1 MKVGKFLIVFVSVL
15 GILVFCVMLYQAL
28 INNNDVNNV
37 DTNNVDTNI
46 AQVQNNVQEN
56 VQNNIVVN
64 NEILGNVI
72 EIEQK
77 EFVIGERTALF
88 TEESYPR
95 IDGSTATI
103 PLSEAFKAEFLA
115 KDLKDVSVTHNKTH
129 NAYENLI
136 KGKADLILVTY
147 PSADELKMA
156 KDAGIELEIIPV
168 VNEAFVFYTNEKNP
182 VKNLTFE
189 QIQKI
194 YTGEITNWS
203 EVGGD
208 NAEIT
213 AYQRQPNSG
222 SQSGM
227 LELVMKDKK
236 MMEAPKENVIADMSS
251 IIGLVSDYENGQN
264 SIGYS
269 YYYYATTM
277 YDTIDKE
284 VADRI
289 QLLGVNGVEPNNTT
303 IKNGTYPIR
312 TNYYIVINKAEKEDS
327 DTRKLVNAML
337 GERGQQ
343 AAEAV
348 GYVGM

>member
-1 MKVGKFLIVFVSVL
+1 MNVGKFLISFVAIL
-15 GILVFCVMLYQAL
+15 GVLVFCVILYNVL
-28 INNNDVNNV
+28 ITDNNENTVY
-37 DTNNVDTNI
+37 TNTSQEQNKVQED
-46 AQVQNNVQEN
+46 VQNNSVDKN
-56 VQNNIVVN
+56 TDNNTVT
-64 NEILGNVI
+64 EIG
-72 EIEQK
+72 QK
-77 EFVIGERTALF
+77 DFVIGEREALF
-88 TEESYPR
+88 TDETYPR

-115 KDLKDVSVTHNKTH
+115 KDLKDVTVTHNKTH

-147 PSADELKMA
+147 PSVQELKMA

-182 VKNLTFE
+182 VKNLTLE

-203 EVGGD
+203 KVGGND
-208 NAEIT
+208 AKIT
-213 AYQRQPNSG
+213 AYQRQTNSG

-227 LELVMKDKK
+227 LKLVMRNLK
-236 MMEAPKENVIADMSS
+236 MMEAPEEHIVGDMSS
-251 IIGLVSDYENGQN
+251 IIGLVSDYENGPN

-277 YDTIDKE
+277 YDIIDKE

-289 QLLGVNGVEPNNTT
+289 QLLGVDGVEPNNTT

-312 TNYYIVINKAEKEDS
+312 TNYYIVINKAEKEGS

-337 GERGQQ
+337 GERGQK
-343 AAEAV
+343 AAESV